1 MKTNR
6 MMRSPSC
13 CDRVIIVV
21 CVTVSPKLANT
32 LLRAETEGPTP
43 TGVTRCRKM

>member
-1 MKTNR
+1 MNTNR

-21 CVTVSPKLANT
+21 CVAGLPKLANKSP
-32 LLRAETEGPTP
+32 RAEADPSYCGDSL
-43 TGVTRCRKM
+43 

>member
-1 MKTNR
+1 MNTNR

-21 CVTVSPKLANT
+21 CVAVSPELAKKP
-32 LLRAETEGPTP
+32 LRTEAHPPYWGDSL
-43 TGVTRCRKM
+43 

>member
-21 CVTVSPKLANT
+21 CVAVSPELANT
-32 LLRAETEGPTP
+32 SPRAEADPPYWGDSL
-43 TGVTRCRKM
+43 